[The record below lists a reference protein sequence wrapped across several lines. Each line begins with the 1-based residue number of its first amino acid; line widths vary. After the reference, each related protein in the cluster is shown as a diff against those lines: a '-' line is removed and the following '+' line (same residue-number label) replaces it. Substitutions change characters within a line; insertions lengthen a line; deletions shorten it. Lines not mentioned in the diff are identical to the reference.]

1 MDEYNLDRFVS
12 AQNIGGDFERAASE
26 LRNGRKTS
34 HWMWY
39 IFPQVAGLGYSAMSQ
54 RYAIASL
61 AEAQAYLAHPV
72 LGARLVEVCTILLG
86 LETRSAPAVFGS
98 IDAQKLRSSMTLFD
112 RAAGADSRSPQPV
125 FRRVLDAY
133 FDGETDSATLGRL

>member
-12 AQNIGGDFERAASE
+12 TQNIGGDFERAASE

-86 LETRSAPAVFGS
+86 LETRSATAVFGS

-112 RAAGADSRSPQPV
+112 RAAGADSGSPQPV

-133 FDGETDSATLGRL
+133 FDGETDSATLDRL